1 MPQGIFISANG
12 PRAEPRGAGRRTGV
26 AYVSRWRTPDD
37 TQLLARES
45 EMAGIRA
52 AVDGLRSGR
61 GAVIEIAGDPG
72 MGKSA
77 LLRVIADHARARGIP
92 VSQARAV
99 RRPTVPYQVFV
110 DAYGDRLA
118 RETVDEQR
126 NRCRSFWASTTGTG
140 PTPEDHFRRG
150 RVARELLADWAAAQG
165 GAVLVLDDLHL
176 CDPESAELA
185 AQLIRTPVPGPLLL
199 AVAHRPRQTPLPL
212 LEELSHGVRAGAV
225 VRIEPAALDPA
236 AVTALLGHRDPA
248 PADGPPGTADLRPT
262 PAPDTAAPPDDS
274 EQLCAAADGNPAY
287 VRILAAADWHPADWP
302 ESPGENRDGLLR
314 EAVALAAELNALT
327 PEATVA
333 IDAAAVLGAAF
344 DPADLAA
351 VSGLDHARIHAA
363 LAELTHVDLLRP
375 VSGGMR
381 FTFRHPVLRHVAHE
395 RANAVSR
402 QSAHRRALDLLKDRD
417 STAAARARHAEQLI
431 GTDRVTALET
441 LVEGAQEVADDAP
454 ATAARWL
461 RLALESLTGG
471 EVLGLSRDALL
482 LARARALAATGQLAD
497 ARALSQEVLR
507 NAAQLD
513 PELRAEAY
521 LVSAACE
528 RQLGR
533 YREAEALVRAAL
545 GDQSRPPAGP
555 AAARIAELA
564 LEYSQ
569 ASLFE
574 GTYEQSHVLVGRTA
588 QATRGADDQASAC
601 AAKALAAL
609 GDTYLGAVAA
619 AAPVVTDCARQLD
632 GLPDAVVA
640 RNPELP
646 VAIGWSELFLE
657 RFPAASRHFERGLAV
672 TKADGQQ
679 QVLTHLLLGQCNHDT
694 WTGRLDRAVRSAWE
708 AERLARA
715 ADAHDV
721 AGRAM
726 ALRALA
732 LAWAQGTEQSA
743 AVVALAEAGA
753 HSTRP
758 GDGWWAGSKVGA
770 LAQTQLITGNAPG
783 ALRTLLED
791 GGGDGLP
798 LLQPTLLPQWL
809 GTLTIAAVR
818 CGDRTGAE
826 RWARQADEAAERLGL
841 PGQRMHALRARAL
854 VHASGHQ
861 HDAAVVLFEQS
872 AQGFRR
878 AGLPIQQ
885 IWTLVLGAASTASVH
900 GPAAAAAQLES
911 AVQLAGHYGA
921 LRLSEEALREQGK
934 LTAGTPRAPLPLSG
948 RQQALSL
955 LTERELEVA
964 RLVGAGGT
972 SRQVAHQLVLSTRT
986 VETHLQRIYRKLDVP
1001 SRAALARLVERELHS
1016 PG

>member
-1 MPQGIFISANG
+1 MHEGEITRLQ
-12 PRAEPRGAGRRTGV
+12 
-26 AYVSRWRTPDD
+26 
-37 TQLLARES
+37 
-45 EMAGIRA
+45 A

-77 LLRVIADHARARGIP
+77 LLRVVADYARARGIP

-110 DAYGDRLA
+110 DAYGDRIT

-126 NRCRSFWASTTGTG
+126 YRCRSFWGSPADTG
-140 PTPEDHFRRG
+140 PTGEDHFRRG
-150 RVARELLADWAAAQG
+150 RVARELLADWAATEG
-165 GAVLVLDDLHL
+165 SAVLLLDDLHL

-185 AQLIRTPVPGPLLL
+185 SQLIRTPVPGPLLL

-212 LEELSHGVRAGAV
+212 LEELSHGVRAGTV
-225 VRIEPAALDPA
+225 VRVEPTALDPA
-236 AVTALLGHRDPA
+236 AVTALLGQRGPML
-248 PADGPPGTADLRPT
+248 ADGPPDAVDDGCPT
-262 PAPDTAAPPDDS
+262 PAPDIADIAGTPGDGDR
-274 EQLCAAADGNPAY
+274 LCAAADGNPAY
-287 VRILAAADWHPADWP
+287 VRILAAADWRPDDWP
-302 ESPGENRDGLLR
+302 ESPGANRDGLLR
-314 EAVALAAELNALT
+314 EAVALAAELDALT
-327 PEATVA
+327 PEAAVA
-333 IDAAAVLGAAF
+333 VGAAAVLGAAF

-351 VSGLDHARIHAA
+351 VSGLDHARIYAA
-363 LAELTHVDLLRP
+363 LAELTRVDVLRP
-375 VSGGMR
+375 VSGGVR
-381 FTFRHPVLRHVAHE
+381 FTFRHSVLRHVAHE
-395 RANAVSR
+395 RADAVIR
-402 QSAHRRALDLLKDRD
+402 LSAHRRALDLLKDRE
-417 STAAARARHAEQLI
+417 STAAARARHAEQVI
-431 GTDRVTALET
+431 GMDGVAALEL

-461 RLALESLTGG
+461 RLVLESLPGG
-471 EVLGLSRDALL
+471 EALGLSRESLV

-521 LVSAACE
+521 IVSAACE

-545 GDQSRPPAGP
+545 GDVPRPLPEPAP
-555 AAARIAELA
+555 AHVAELA
-564 LEYSQ
+564 LEYGR
-569 ASLFE
+569 ASLLE
-574 GTYEQSHVLVGRTA
+574 GRYEQSHLLVGRVV
-588 QATRGADDQASAC
+588 QAANGVDDHASAL
-601 AAKALAAL
+601 AAKALVAF
-609 GDTYLGAVAA
+609 GDTYLGDVAA

-632 GLPDAVVA
+632 SLPDAVLA

-646 VAIGWSELFLE
+646 AAIGWSELFLE
-657 RFPAASRHFERGLAV
+657 RFSAASRHFGRGLAV
-672 TKADGQQ
+672 TKAGSPQQ
-679 QVLTHLLLGQCNHDT
+679 IRPHLLLGQCNLDT
-694 WTGRLDRAVRSAWE
+694 WTGRLDRAVASALE
-708 AERLARA
+708 AERLARVA
-715 ADAHDV
+715 GAHDV
-721 AGRAM
+721 VGRAM
-726 ALRALA
+726 ALRAMA
-732 LAWAQGTEQSA
+732 LAWAQGTQQSA
-743 AVVALAEAGA
+743 AVVALAEAGT

-758 GDGWWAGSKVGA
+758 GDSWWAGSKAGA
-770 LAQTQLITGNAPG
+770 LAQTQLITGDAPG

-809 GTLTIAAVR
+809 GVLTMAAVH

-826 RWARQADEAAERLGL
+826 RWARQADSAADRLGL
-841 PGQRMHALRARAL
+841 PGQRMHAHRARAL
-854 VHASGHQ
+854 VHASGHE
-861 HDAAVVLFEQS
+861 HDTAVVLFEQS

-885 IWTLVLGAASTASVH
+885 IWTLVLGAASTAAVH
-900 GPAAAAAQLES
+900 GPAAAMAQLDS
-911 AVQLAGHYGA
+911 ALQLARHYGA
-921 LRLSEEALREQGK
+921 LRLSEEALREQEK
-934 LTAGTPRAPLPLSG
+934 LTARAPRVPLPASG
-948 RQQALSL
+948 RHQPLSL
-955 LTERELEVA
+955 LTEREREVA
-964 RLVGAGGT
+964 QLVGAGGT